1 MGHVETRRNSIH
13 SDVELLTICKLTIFI
28 TMGSVNMK
36 TTNLNESQFNFLNA
50 RLIRAANNLKTAND
64 IERHEKDV

>member
-1 MGHVETRRNSIH
+1 
-13 SDVELLTICKLTIFI
+13 
-28 TMGSVNMK
+28 MGSVNMK

>member
-13 SDVELLTICKLTIFI
+13 SDVELLTICKLAIFI